1 MIRFRKRVF
10 RNGEQGA
17 ALIVVLWLLAALSLG
32 AATFASTM
40 RTEITVGRNEV
51 AKANARALADAGIHR
66 GIVALFDNDGE
77 EPWPPDGSVQEF
89 EFGGANIA
97 VSLHSEIGKIDLNA
111 ASLELLGG
119 LIQSIGLDRH
129 DAEAVAEAIM
139 DWRDED
145 GLKRPKGAETATYEA
160 ENLPYGAKNGRFE
173 SVDELQQVMGVS
185 RQLFRRLAP
194 LVTIY
199 SGSTG
204 IDQGVASR
212 ETLLALPGV
221 DTTEVEA
228 LLEIRQQNRYTA
240 TPEPVPALS
249 NVGEWLDA
257 AEGRVYTVRSEAR
270 LPAGAV
276 FVREAVVWL
285 PDGGDRLFWILDWRS
300 GWTSSANVVAGNI
313 VDRE

>member
-1 MIRFRKRVF
+1 MIRSRKQVF
-10 RNGEQGA
+10 HHGEQGA
-17 ALIVVLWLLAALSLG
+17 ALVVVLWLLAALSLG

-51 AKANARALADAGIHR
+51 ANANARALADAGIHR
-66 GIVALFDNDGE
+66 GIAALVDIGAE
-77 EPWPPDGSVQEF
+77 EEWLPDGSIQEF
-89 EFGGANIA
+89 EFGGAKIA
-97 VSLHSEIGKIDLNA
+97 VSLHSETGRIDLNA
-111 ASLELLGG
+111 ASLELLEG
-119 LIQSIGLDRH
+119 LMQSVGLDSG

-145 GLKRPKGAETATYEA
+145 GLKRPRGAETATYEA
-160 ENLPYGAKNGRFE
+160 ENLPYGAKNGRFD
-173 SVDELQQVMGVS
+173 SIDELQQVIGIS

-199 SGSTG
+199 SGSPG
-204 IDQGVASR
+204 IDQGVAAR
-212 ETLLALPGV
+212 PTLLALPGV
-221 DTTEVEA
+221 DRAEVEA

-240 TPEPVPALS
+240 SPEPELALS

-257 AEGRVYTVRSEAR
+257 TEGQVYTVRSEAR

-300 GWTSSANVVAGNI
+300 GWALAANI
-313 VDRE
+313 VNRE

>member
-1 MIRFRKRVF
+1 MIRFRKRVC
-10 RNGEQGA
+10 RNGERGA
-17 ALIVVLWLLAALSLG
+17 ALIVVLWLLAALSLS
-32 AATFASTM
+32 AATFASAM
-40 RTEITVGRNEV
+40 RTEITVGRNEI
-51 AKANARALADAGIHR
+51 ANANARALADAGIYR
-66 GIVALFDNDGE
+66 GIVALVDIDGE
-77 EPWPPDGSVQEF
+77 EVWPTDGDVQEF

-97 VSLHSEIGKIDLNA
+97 VSLHSETGKIDLNA
-111 ASLELLGG
+111 ASLELIEG
-119 LIQSIGLDRH
+119 LMQSVGLEPR
-129 DAEAVAEAIM
+129 DAEAVAEAIL

-145 GLKRPKGAETATYEA
+145 GLKRPRGAETATYEA

-173 SVDELQQVMGVS
+173 SVDELQQVMGIS
-185 RQLFRRLAP
+185 RRLFRRLAP

-199 SGSTG
+199 SGSEG

-221 DTTEVEA
+221 DRAEVEA
-228 LLEIRQQNRYTA
+228 LLEIRRQNRYNA
-240 TPEPVPALS
+240 SSEPELALS

-257 AEGRVYTVRSEAR
+257 PEGRVYTVRSEAR

-300 GWTSSANVVAGNI
+300 GWTSPANM
-313 VDRE
+313 VD

>member
-1 MIRFRKRVF
+1 MTPR
-10 RNGEQGA
+10 RNRTGHHGQQGA
-17 ALIVVLWLLAALSLG
+17 ALVVVLWLLAALSLG
-32 AATFASTM
+32 AATFASAM

-51 AKANARALADAGIHR
+51 ANANARALADAGIHR
-66 GIVALFDNDGE
+66 GIVALFDNGGE
-77 EPWPPDGSVQEF
+77 EEWPADGSVREF
-89 EFGGANIA
+89 EFGGANI
-97 VSLHSEIGKIDLNA
+97 VLSLHSETGKIDLNA
-111 ASLELLGG
+111 ASPELLGG
-119 LIQSIGLDRH
+119 LMQSVGLDRH

-145 GLKRPKGAETATYEA
+145 ELKRPRGAETATYEA
-160 ENLPYGAKNGRFE
+160 ERLPYGAKNGRFE
-173 SVDELQQVMGVS
+173 SVDELQQIMGIS

-199 SGSTG
+199 SGSAG

-212 ETLLALPGV
+212 QTLLALPGV
-221 DTTEVEA
+221 DTAEVEA

-240 TPEPVPALS
+240 SPEPELALS

-300 GWTSSANVVAGNI
+300 GWASPADMVN
-313 VDRE
+313 